1 MSENEIVPVRLESWS
16 KINDDGEFR
25 SVEFSVMQYDGHEII
40 AMTEAAYLL
49 MFQGIDTEESD
60 DRWLMVY
67 ASVVS
72 EAMEGAGYQCVIS
85 EVNE

>member
-1 MSENEIVPVRLESWS
+1 MNEHEITPLRLESWF
-16 KINDDGEFR
+16 KVKEGGEL
-25 SVEFSVMQYDGHEII
+25 SSIEFSVMQYDGHEII